1 MKTLLPYSKGAT
13 IRRRRGRVGSVEEL
27 DRYLISDG
35 CREEERFLETEP
47 AGVFCFFE
55 GFSEAAAFFSAA
67 ASRSLSAA
75 ISSTA
80 ARMAARFGDRVA
92 GARRTRCLF
101 MKGSLAPSPEPVKD
115 STFLVMAFGMG
126 LGYRFRPSMSK
137 PSRPSPSF
145 RRDSLASASRRHP

>member
-13 IRRRRGRVGSVEEL
+13 IWREWGRVGSVEEL

-35 CREEERFLETEP
+35 DSWREEDRFLET
-47 AGVFCFFE
+47 
-55 GFSEAAAFFSAA
+55 FFSAA
-67 ASRSLSAA
+67 ASRSFSAA

-101 MKGSLAPSPEPVKD
+101 MKGSLAPSPELVKD
-115 STFLVMAFGMG
+115 ATFLTMAFGMG
-126 LGYRFRPSMSK
+126 LGYLFRSSMSK
-137 PSRPSPSF
+137 PLPSILPC
-145 RRDSLASASRRHP
+145 HP